1 MHRPEARLRIEL
13 ATRDDVPAIATLSRD
28 AIEAGLEWSWT
39 PPRVGRAV
47 RDRNTNVIVARDG
60 PRLLGFA
67 IMRYDEERAHLLLL
81 AVAAA
86 VRRRGIGTAL
96 LQWLEATARVA
107 GIATIELE
115 ARADNDAAAA
125 FYRRNGWRRT
135 GIVHGYYRGM
145 IDAVRL
151 ARTLR

>member
-1 MHRPEARLRIEL
+1 MHPPEAGCRIAL
-13 ATRDDVPAIATLSRD
+13 ATRDDVAAIAALSRD

-39 PPRVGRAV
+39 PPRVARSL
-47 RDRNTNVIVARDG
+47 RDRATNVIVARDG
-60 PRLLGFA
+60 ARLLGFA
-67 IMRYDEERAHLLLL
+67 IMRYDDERAHLLLL

-96 LQWLEATARVA
+96 LRWLEATARVA

-115 ARADNDAAAA
+115 ARADNEAAAA

-151 ARTLR
+151 VRTLG